1 MDKGHFLPMRRQ
13 DVAVTTAESFCKFF
27 KEYWSTL
34 ILALIF
40 AVLPFILPYPALAT
54 EIMIYALA
62 AVAFDLCLGYTG
74 MMMFC
79 QASFFGTGVYTTALT
94 LIHFSP
100 NIFVAIFLGILA
112 ASILAVIF
120 GYMATRRAGSYMVLL
135 TLAFNELIFFI
146 AYQWQSVTG
155 GDDGLTG
162 VPRPNLEIPGIISI
176 NLQPSL
182 HYYYFA
188 FFIFLISFIIIKRI
202 TISPFGKVIQGIRE
216 NETRAQSIGYN
227 TRLFKLTVFGIGGM
241 FMGLAGSLYAMFLT
255 FAHIHNVA
263 FDTSGN
269 IVLMELIGGM
279 GSLFGP
285 IIGAFIIVVASDI
298 ASAYWARWPL
308 ILGVVCIV
316 FVLFARGGVWGMLRI
331 LAERIRKIS
340 PFLGETS
347 HVPLAETQGQ
357 ALDSYEKDKSE

>member
-1 MDKGHFLPMRRQ
+1 
-13 DVAVTTAESFCKFF
+13 
-27 KEYWSTL
+27 
-34 ILALIF
+34 
-40 AVLPFILPYPALAT
+40 
-54 EIMIYALA
+54 MIYALA

-74 MMMFC
+74 LMMFC

-100 NIFVAIFLGILA
+100 NIFIAIFLGILA
-112 ASILAVIF
+112 STILAVIF
-120 GYMATRRAGSYMVLL
+120 GFMATRRTGSYMVLL
-135 TLAFNELIFFI
+135 TLAFNELIYFI

-162 VPRPNLEIPGIISI
+162 VPRPNLEIPGLLSI
-176 NLQPSL
+176 DLQPSL

-216 NETRAQSIGYN
+216 NEIRAQSIGYN
-227 TRLFKLTVFGIGGM
+227 TRLFKLIVFAIGGM
-241 FMGLAGSLYAMFLT
+241 FMGLAGSLYAMFVT

-285 IIGAFIIVVASDI
+285 IIGAFVIVVASDV
-298 ASAYWARWPL
+298 ASAYWERWPL
-308 ILGVVCIV
+308 ILGIICIV
-316 FVLFARGGVWGMLRI
+316 FVLFARGGIWGMLRI
-331 LAERIRKIS
+331 LTERIRRIS
-340 PFLGETS
+340 PFVSL
-347 HVPLAETQGQ
+347 
-357 ALDSYEKDKSE
+357 

>member
-1 MDKGHFLPMRRQ
+1 MLAISLVKGFSR
-13 DVAVTTAESFCKFF
+13 FF
-27 KEYWSTL
+27 QEYGSTL

-40 AVLPFILPYPALAT
+40 AVLPFTLPYPALAT

-74 MMMFC
+74 LMMFC

-100 NIFVAIFLGILA
+100 NIFIAIFLGILA
-112 ASILAVIF
+112 STILAVIF
-120 GYMATRRAGSYMVLL
+120 GFMATRRTGSYMVLL
-135 TLAFNELIFFI
+135 TLAFNELIYFI

-162 VPRPNLEIPGIISI
+162 VPRPNLEIPGLLSI
-176 NLQPSL
+176 DLQPSL

-216 NETRAQSIGYN
+216 NEIRAQSIGYN
-227 TRLFKLTVFGIGGM
+227 TRLFKLIVFAIGGM
-241 FMGLAGSLYAMFLT
+241 FMGLAGSLYAMFVT

-285 IIGAFIIVVASDI
+285 IIGAFVIVVASDV
-298 ASAYWARWPL
+298 ASAYWERWPL
-308 ILGVVCIV
+308 ILGIICIV
-316 FVLFARGGVWGMLRI
+316 FVLFARGGIWGMLRI
-331 LAERIRKIS
+331 LTERIRRIS
-340 PFLGETS
+340 PFVSL
-347 HVPLAETQGQ
+347 
-357 ALDSYEKDKSE
+357 

>member
-1 MDKGHFLPMRRQ
+1 MLAISLVKGFSR
-13 DVAVTTAESFCKFF
+13 FF
-27 KEYWSTL
+27 QEYESTL

-40 AVLPFILPYPALAT
+40 AVLPFTLPYPALAT

-74 MMMFC
+74 LMMFC

-100 NIFVAIFLGILA
+100 NIFIAIFLGILA
-112 ASILAVIF
+112 STILAVIF
-120 GYMATRRAGSYMVLL
+120 GFMATRRTGSYMVLL
-135 TLAFNELIFFI
+135 TLAFNELIYFI

-162 VPRPNLEIPGIISI
+162 VPRPNLEIPGLLSI
-176 NLQPSL
+176 DLQPSL

-216 NETRAQSIGYN
+216 NEIRAQSIGYN
-227 TRLFKLTVFGIGGM
+227 TRLFKLIVFAIGGM
-241 FMGLAGSLYAMFLT
+241 FMGLAGSLYAMFVT

-285 IIGAFIIVVASDI
+285 IIGAFVIVVASDV
-298 ASAYWARWPL
+298 ASAYWERWPL
-308 ILGVVCIV
+308 IIGIICIV
-316 FVLFARGGVWGMLRI
+316 FVLFARGGIWGMLRI
-331 LAERIRKIS
+331 LTERIRRIS
-340 PFLGETS
+340 PFVSL
-347 HVPLAETQGQ
+347 
-357 ALDSYEKDKSE
+357 